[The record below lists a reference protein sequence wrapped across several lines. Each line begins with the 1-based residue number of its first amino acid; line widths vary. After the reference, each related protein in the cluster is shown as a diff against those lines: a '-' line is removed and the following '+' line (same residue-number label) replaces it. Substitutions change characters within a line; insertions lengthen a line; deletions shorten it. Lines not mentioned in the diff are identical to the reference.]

1 MKTDLEKLEKLD
13 DLVTIQATDGNW
25 NYNEYMRGLL
35 NGLLI
40 ARSIFDNK
48 EPDLKEQTTCLAD
61 MEMLELFNKSGVV
74 LDE

>member
-1 MKTDLEKLEKLD
+1 MKTDLEKLD
-13 DLVTIQATDGNW
+13 DLVNIQATDGNW

-40 ARSIFDNK
+40 ARSIFEKN
-48 EPDLKEQTTCLAD
+48 EPELKEQTTCIAE
-61 MEMLELFNKSGVV
+61 MEMLEIFNKSGVV